1 MKKQITPFL
10 TAVFILIS
18 SIHVLAAD
26 VRSNHVVVVVEE
38 NHSFES
44 VINHSSMPYLNSLA
58 AEYGLAL
65 RYYGNVHPSIGNY
78 FMMTTGQTLTTAD
91 GWPGTVYSNNIVR
104 QMVQAGKTWKV
115 YAESLPSVGYIGPDQ
130 YPYVKHHNPMAYFSD
145 VKNSTTERDRLVPST
160 EFANDVRNE
169 HLPNLSFLIPNEL
182 HDAHSGSLST
192 ADQWLKYKIA
202 PLLADHAF
210 QQDGILIITFDESYS
225 SDLTHGGGHVA
236 TVVIGPK
243 VIRHKKTTTF
253 YQHQSLLRT
262 IELALG
268 LPTIAAAK
276 TANSLGDFFF

>member
-1 MKKQITPFL
+1 MNKRIIS
-10 TAVFILIS
+10 ILAAFVVLLS
-18 SIHVLAAD
+18 SVPVLATD

-44 VINHSSMPYLNSLA
+44 VINNSSMPYLNSLA
-58 AEYGLAL
+58 AQYGLAL

-78 FMMTTGQTLTTAD
+78 FMMTTGQLLTTAD
-91 GWPGTVYSNNIVR
+91 GWPGTVYADNIVR
-104 QMVQAGKTWKV
+104 QIVHAGKTWKV
-115 YAESLPSVGYIGPDQ
+115 YAQSLPSVGYIGPDQ
-130 YPYVKHHNPMAYFSD
+130 FPYVRHHNPMAYFSD
-145 VKNSTTERDRLVPST
+145 VKNSQTERLRLVPST

-169 HLPNLSFLIPNEL
+169 HLPTLSFLIPDEL

-202 PLLADHAF
+202 PLLANRVF
-210 QQDGILIITFDESYS
+210 QEDGILIITFDESNS
-225 SDLTHGGGHVA
+225 TDLTHGGGHVA

-243 VIRHKKTTTF
+243 VIRRKKTTTF

-276 TANSLGDFFF
+276 TANSLDDFFF